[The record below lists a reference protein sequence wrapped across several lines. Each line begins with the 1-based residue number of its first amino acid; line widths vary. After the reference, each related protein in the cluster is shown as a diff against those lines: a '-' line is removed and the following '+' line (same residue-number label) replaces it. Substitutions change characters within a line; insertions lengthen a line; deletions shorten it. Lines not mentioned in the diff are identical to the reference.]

1 MFIVYVYMHIF
12 TLLFI
17 CILWLLA
24 FSPFISF
31 IFMFIVM
38 FIFIFIFSAKVG
50 DTTDTEKKAE
60 KDEFAAFED
69 F

>member
-1 MFIVYVYMHIF
+1 MFIVI
-12 TLLFI
+12 
-17 CILWLLA
+17 
-24 FSPFISF
+24 
-31 IFMFIVM
+31 
-38 FIFIFIFSAKVG
+38 FIFIFIFIYSAKVG